1 VEGERTS
8 SVLIKTIVRK
18 TASYVELEQ
27 FNPPQTFRITM
38 ERVDRMDR
46 VLTLDDLIG

>member
-1 VEGERTS
+1 
-8 SVLIKTIVRK
+8 VLIKTIVRK

-27 FNPPQTFRITM
+27 YNPHLTFRIPM

-46 VLTLDDLIG
+46 VLTLDDMIG